1 MSGHGTAASMAV
13 ASCLGGTLGRCT
25 YPVAP
30 AATAVLGCH
39 APSLVGPSM
48 GPVDAGAWPLN
59 ILSVGGPEGSLVRKK
74 RRCRTAFN
82 KQQLSTLE
90 KTFGRMPYPDTET
103 RDWLAVV
110 TGLPESRIQVW
121 FKNRRAKDRKVKKQ
135 QASLVAGKTDS
146 EITEDYKVEKMDA
159 RSSTE
164 LVGRPDPKVRTSEP
178 VAAGGNIQL
187 LRQESLYDRQQRLHQ
202 TALAS
207 CVSHPHPVTVD
218 YVACRLRLNSWP
230 SIYEDQAL
238 SSSQGAMVGDDRLQP
253 LQF

>member
-1 MSGHGTAASMAV
+1 MRDMFPAANACIWPPVPGASGHSALTMSDHGTAASMAV

-110 TGLPESRIQVW
+110 TGLPESRIQGAQTRKSVQVNLW
-121 FKNRRAKDRKVKKQ
+121 LLAATFSFCDRNPCMTSNNVCTKVCILY
-135 QASLVAGKTDS
+135 SN
-146 EITEDYKVEKMDA
+146 
-159 RSSTE
+159 
-164 LVGRPDPKVRTSEP
+164 VG
-178 VAAGGNIQL
+178 L
-187 LRQESLYDRQQRLHQ
+187 
-202 TALAS
+202 
-207 CVSHPHPVTVD
+207 
-218 YVACRLRLNSWP
+218 
-230 SIYEDQAL
+230 
-238 SSSQGAMVGDDRLQP
+238 
-253 LQF
+253 

>member
-1 MSGHGTAASMAV
+1 MQV
-13 ASCLGGTLGRCT
+13 WCNPKCNQL
-25 YPVAP
+25 
-30 AATAVLGCH
+30 
-39 APSLVGPSM
+39 
-48 GPVDAGAWPLN
+48 
-59 ILSVGGPEGSLVRKK
+59 GGPEGSLVRKK

-164 LVGRPDPKVRTSEP
+164 LVD
-178 VAAGGNIQL
+178 A
-187 LRQESLYDRQQRLHQ
+187 QRLCPGSF
-202 TALAS
+202 L
-207 CVSHPHPVTVD
+207 
-218 YVACRLRLNSWP
+218 CRAVMATHKWTYR
-230 SIYEDQAL
+230 DGVVVL
-238 SSSQGAMVGDDRLQP
+238 S
-253 LQF
+253 

>member
-1 MSGHGTAASMAV
+1 MQV
-13 ASCLGGTLGRCT
+13 WCNPKCNQL
-25 YPVAP
+25 
-30 AATAVLGCH
+30 
-39 APSLVGPSM
+39 
-48 GPVDAGAWPLN
+48 
-59 ILSVGGPEGSLVRKK
+59 GGPEGSLVRKK

-121 FKNRRAKDRKVKKQ
+121 FKNRRAKDRKLKKQ
-135 QASLVAGKTDS
+135 QASLVAGKTDLV
-146 EITEDYKVEKMDA
+146 ITEDYKVETMDA

-187 LRQESLYDRQQRLHQ
+187 LRQESLYDQQQRLHQ
-202 TALAS
+202 SMHIILQRWTLMFNRL
-207 CVSHPHPVTVD
+207 CCLPTKITIL
-218 YVACRLRLNSWP
+218 LRLT
-230 SIYEDQAL
+230 IL
-238 SSSQGAMVGDDRLQP
+238 GSSRGSDHLRFLTVG
-253 LQF
+253 F